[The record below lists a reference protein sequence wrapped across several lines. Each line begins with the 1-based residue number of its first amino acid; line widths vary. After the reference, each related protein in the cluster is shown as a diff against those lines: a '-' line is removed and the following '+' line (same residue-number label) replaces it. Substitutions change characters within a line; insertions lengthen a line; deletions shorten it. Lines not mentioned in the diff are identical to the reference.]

1 MGDND
6 GFFTVTNKKR
16 KRTKDA
22 DMESDTKRPCIKPL
36 SEVMIQATG
45 SAEQRVIR
53 VPPNRYT
60 ALKNNWIKLTAPI
73 KDILRL
79 DIKFNTA
86 SRQVEIRNSRLTEN
100 PTYLQKAADFVQAF
114 IYGFEVEDALALVRL
129 DDLFLDS
136 FEIKDVKML
145 TGDHVNRAIGRMAG
159 KGGRTRYTIENA
171 TKTRIII
178 DNKRI
183 HILGSYDN
191 VRAAK
196 TTLSTLVLGN
206 TESKVF
212 GKMQRLSKLL
222 GSNM

>member
-1 MGDND
+1 MADND

-22 DMESDTKRPCIKPL
+22 DMESDTKRPCIKPQ
-36 SEVMIQATG
+36 SEVMVEAEGSNCHLPQQATG

-86 SRQVEIRNSRLTEN
+86 SRQVEIRCCD
-100 PTYLQKAADFVQAF
+100 PWWCGA
-114 IYGFEVEDALALVRL
+114 
-129 DDLFLDS
+129 
-136 FEIKDVKML
+136 VKML
-145 TGDHVNRAIGRMAG
+145 SGDHVNRAIGRMAG

-178 DNKRI
+178 DN
-183 HILGSYDN
+183 
-191 VRAAK
+191 
-196 TTLSTLVLGN
+196 
-206 TESKVF
+206 
-212 GKMQRLSKLL
+212 
-222 GSNM
+222 